1 MKTDYLINFKL
12 FCNRRKFSLEQ
23 WIKSSEENSYNKL
36 SEMLISLKVCPPLED
51 EYNVIKN
58 KIEAESV
65 KEEVVDPKNPAKPAA
80 KSSRRKKKNEKNSV

>member
-12 FCNRRKFSLEQ
+12 FCNRRGFSLEK
-23 WIKSSEENSYNKL
+23 WTRASEENSYEKL
-36 SEMLISLKVCPPLED
+36 SEMLIGLKVCPPSED

-65 KEEVVDPKNPAKPAA
+65 KEEIVKPVKSAA
-80 KSSRRKKKNEKNSV
+80 KSSRRKKKNEKDSV

>member
-1 MKTDYLINFKL
+1 MKNDYLINFKL
-12 FCNRRKFSLEQ
+12 FCNRRKFNLEQ
-23 WIKSSEENSYNKL
+23 WISTSEENSYKKL

-65 KEEVVDPKNPAKPAA
+65 KEEVVKPKKLVKPAA
-80 KSSRRKKKNEKNSV
+80 KSSRRKKKNEKDSV